1 MQSIEKSLMMIAAMS
16 GNTIIGNTLFKIAT
30 NSVKKGMSVV
40 VLINGKIKGIP
51 MAAARLLRMI

>member
-30 NSVKKGMSVV
+30 NSVEKEC
-40 VLINGKIKGIP
+40 
-51 MAAARLLRMI
+51 LLLY